1 MQHEKKHGDPIFLLH
16 YFNVLC
22 NCAKFNKKGIT
33 LICRTISY
41 CWLSTCAASNGNKQ
55 GLMTNEVEQGEV
67 MKVCILTH
75 EGSVVWALSLRSERS
90 GFKTCSHRSL
100 NLVLVIP
107 GSTSQLHLHKQQTG
121 LLLANW
127 ESCS

>member
-1 MQHEKKHGDPIFLLH
+1 MQHENKHGDPIFLLH

-41 CWLSTCAASNGNKQ
+41 CWLSACAASNGNKQ

-67 MKVCILTH
+67 MKLCILTY
-75 EGSVVWALSLRSERS
+75 EGSVVWALSLRSDPNVPDLR
-90 GFKTCSHRSL
+90 
-100 NLVLVIP
+100 LVLTAP
-107 GSTSQLHLHKQQTG
+107 
-121 LLLANW
+121 
-127 ESCS
+127 

>member
-1 MQHEKKHGDPIFLLH
+1 
-16 YFNVLC
+16 
-22 NCAKFNKKGIT
+22 
-33 LICRTISY
+33 
-41 CWLSTCAASNGNKQ
+41 
-55 GLMTNEVEQGEV
+55 

-75 EGSVVWALSLRSERS
+75 EGSVVLALSLRSERS
-90 GFKTCSHRSL
+90 GIKTFSHRSL

-127 ESCS
+127 DSCS